1 MEWEFFYRQLKAGK
15 NIDETCFYF
24 SDDEDEREHILGY
37 LPQFEKPYWIGYC
50 DVEDGCE
57 FATAKELVEACVFNG
72 KSLKERWDKVIIYSI
87 EGIDLQDWLEV
98 CEHCYCSGKLN
109 L

>member
-1 MEWEFFYRQLKAGK
+1 MSQHSAIGRGDYEIISCLCCLLY
-15 NIDETCFYF
+15 T
-24 SDDEDEREHILGY
+24 SREHILGY

-98 CEHCYCSGKLN
+98 CEHCY
-109 L
+109 